1 MKKDKEQI
9 KETKKPKDP
18 LAWFFSLGDKVTRGD
33 PKRKADWDFY
43 MLWIIFLAFLSILTG
58 NLYNFFFVEQSL
70 VYLGW
75 SFVMLGILWFQYNG
89 LKQFYGI
96 RKMLKEQAKNPQPQ
110 KEMKIESVEEM
121 LEEFGVDRD
130 GKPKK

>member
-96 RKMLKEQAKNPQPQ
+96 RKMLKEQAENPQPQ
-110 KEMKIESVEEM
+110 KEMKIESVDEM
-121 LEEFGVDRD
+121 LEEFGLDKD
-130 GKPKK
+130 GKPTK